1 MYFEYDRMKRIL
13 KYIAT
18 CACGILFLSCSGF
31 LDTTP
36 NDVLVPSATW
46 KTEQDAEKFLVG
58 CYDGWI
64 DEKGIY
70 YWDCASDFGYS
81 NFLWDHYQSIGNGS
95 MAAGLKEVADYYVF
109 EKIRACNDFLNNI
122 KEVPFADEARK
133 KDMMAQVKVIRA
145 YDYFNKNWQY
155 GGVPIIDSYTSR
167 EEAMVPRNTEAEVN
181 KFIEEELDA
190 AIPMFL
196 DDNPGASGGYIDRAT
211 ALAVKMRH
219 ALYYGKYQRVK
230 EAAQAIIGM
239 GKFELEKEYAR
250 LFRLEG
256 KNSKE
261 VIAAVQHIEHFYG
274 NGWIGSMYNNM
285 DGGWSSMVPTWD
297 LVDSYEMDNGL
308 TKEEAG
314 GYYDPR
320 HPFVNRDPRLA
331 MTIAFPGMDWVKE
344 NGETEVLNTLDE
356 CLSWDVNG
364 DGKVDGN
371 DKNKNY
377 PTAANNSSKTG
388 LTWAKYLF
396 PRSQYEDMWDTGTH
410 TILFRY
416 AEVLLSYAEA
426 ENELNGPSADVY
438 GKLNLVR
445 NRAGMPDV
453 DEVKYGTKEKLRGLI
468 RRERAVEMAGEGLRR
483 ADILRWKDATGKILA
498 ETLLNGDLQRPTG
511 TIDYEEANPCRRA
524 VIDSERKLLVESRNF
539 APYNRYL
546 PIPQKY
552 RDVNNRLE
560 QNEGY

>member
-1 MYFEYDRMKRIL
+1 MRRIWV
-13 KYIAT
+13 YVA
-18 CACGILFLSCSGF
+18 AGVWGIVISACSGF
-31 LDTTP
+31 LNTTP
-36 NDVLVPSATW
+36 KDVLDPSGTW

-64 DEKGIY
+64 DEKGIF

-95 MAAGLKEVADYYVF
+95 MAAGLKEVADYYEF
-109 EKIRACNDFLNNI
+109 GKIRGCNDFLANI
-122 KEVPFADEARK
+122 ESVPFDDEARK

-196 DDNPGASGGYIDRAT
+196 EDKSSASGYIDRAT
-211 ALAVKMRH
+211 AWAVKMRH
-219 ALYYGKYQRVK
+219 ALYYGKYERAK
-230 EAAQAIIGM
+230 EAAQAIIDM
-239 GKFELEKEYAR
+239 GAFELEKEYAL

-256 KNSKE
+256 KDSKE
-261 VIAAVQHIEHFYG
+261 IIASVQHMEYFYG
-274 NGWIGSMYNNM
+274 NGWIGMMYNNT
-285 DGGWSSMVPTWD
+285 DGGWSSMVPSWN

-314 GYYDPR
+314 AYYDPKR
-320 HPFVNRDPRLA
+320 PFANRDPRLA
-331 MTIAFPGMDWVKE
+331 MTVAFPGMDWVKE
-344 NGETEVLNTLDE
+344 DGTVEVLNTMDE
-356 CLSWDVNG
+356 FLPWDVNG
-364 DGKVDGN
+364 DGAVDEN
-371 DKNKNY
+371 DKNKNH
-377 PTAANNSSKTG
+377 PVAANNSSKTA
-388 LTWAKYLF
+388 LTWAKYLY
-396 PRSQYEDMWDTGTH
+396 PMTQYEDIWDTGTH

-426 ENELNGPSADVY
+426 ENELNGPSDDVY

-445 NRAGMPDV
+445 NRVGMPDV
-453 DEVKYGTKEKLRGLI
+453 DKVKYNTRDKLRELI
-468 RRERAVEMAGEGLRR
+468 RRERSVEMAGEGLRR
-483 ADILRWKDATGKILA
+483 ADILRWKDATGKMLA
-498 ETLLNGDLQRPTG
+498 ETLLNGDLLRPTG
-511 TIDYEEANPCRRA
+511 TIDYEETDPYRRA
-524 VIDSERKLLVESRNF
+524 VVDPDRKALIEPRSF

-552 RDVNNRLE
+552 RDVNDKLD